1 MPALTVLDGAS
12 PGMRLS
18 LDSIEVGQTKKV
30 RTQERRAGAGE
41 LRVQRTEQGYC
52 VLQGERHEVRVNG
65 RPVSEERLQHGDLV
79 KAGPLVLIFSEDDDV
94 VPRERQSPDP
104 FETDIDLRIEQA
116 GDVSDVLKAAAAASE
131 ERAGELLAF
140 SAGLAVAQSVT
151 EVLEL
156 AAAKALDMLDGDRAL
171 AVLLRADRR
180 GPRATGHCLRD
191 GAPHE
196 PPLKISRAVGQD
208 VVGLA
213 MTVGSVDRMPAK
225 PDKVRSALCAPI
237 IAAGEVIGMLHVDKV
252 GTVEAFGET
261 PAQRLT
267 ALGHLAGGSLE
278 TARGGEERDRHGRRL
293 RALAAATR
301 RLSSVL
307 RRDAVISQAAAM
319 ASAILGCKRAS
330 VLLRDDAGTLRVAG
344 GVGIPQELT
353 GDEVGMESGVARS
366 VVEGRRP
373 INVTDDQAPGPHTAG
388 RGRYRSRSY
397 LAVPILARG
406 VDSAETGAIVGVF
419 CATERLGDRPFT
431 SGDGDLLAV
440 IASATGAA
448 LVAADLR
455 EALAL
460 DALTGIASRPYC
472 EARLQQEI
480 KIARDGAAPLT
491 VLMVD
496 LDHFK
501 LVNDR
506 LGHAAGDR
514 VLACVGQVLAG
525 ELRGDDVAARW
536 GGEEFVVLLPGAAA
550 EEAEAV
556 AERLRTQVRIATA
569 QLEGG
574 APVTA
579 SIGLAQWR
587 EGEGGSEL
595 VGRAD
600 AALYASKRSGRDR
613 VTTSHPKPE
622 SAS

>member
-12 PGMRLS
+12 PGMRLA
-18 LDSIEVGQTKKV
+18 LDAIGVDQTKKV

-41 LRVQRTEQGYC
+41 LRVRRTEQGFF
-52 VLQGERHEVRVNG
+52 VMPGEGREVRVNG
-65 RPVSEERLQHGDLV
+65 RLAGDVRLQHGDLV
-79 KAGPLVLIFSEDDDV
+79 QAGPLVLIFSEDDDV
-94 VPRERQSPDP
+94 IPRASRSPDP
-104 FETDIDLRIEQA
+104 FESDIDLRVEQK
-116 GDVSDVLKAAAAASE
+116 GDVADVLRAAAAFEKGE

-140 SAGLAVAQSVT
+140 SAGLAVAQT
-151 EVLEL
+151 IDEVLQL
-156 AAAKALDMLDGDRAL
+156 TAAKALEMLGGDRAL

-180 GPRATGHCLRD
+180 GPRATAHSLRD

-213 MTVGSVDRMPAK
+213 MTVGSVDRMPSNA
-225 PDKVRSALCAPI
+225 DKVRSALCAPI
-237 IAAGEVIGMLHVDKV
+237 IAAGDVIGMLHVDKV
-252 GTVEAFGET
+252 GTIQAYDQDS
-261 PAQRLT
+261 AQRLT
-267 ALGHLAGGSLE
+267 ALGHLAGGSLA
-278 TARGGEERDRHGRRL
+278 TARGTEERDRHGRRL

-319 ASAILGCKRAS
+319 AAAILGCKRAS
-330 VLLRDDAGTLRVAG
+330 VLLRDDSGTLRVAG
-344 GVGIPQELT
+344 GVGIPKELM
-353 GDEVGMESGVARS
+353 GDEVGPDSGVAKT
-366 VVEGRRP
+366 VVEGRRS

-406 VDSAETGAIVGVF
+406 VDSAESGAIVGVF

-431 SGDGDLLAV
+431 GSDGDLLAV
-440 IASATGAA
+440 IASATGSA

-455 EALAL
+455 EALAM

-472 EARLQQEI
+472 EARLDQEV
-480 KIARDGAAPLT
+480 KIARAGTAPLS

-496 LDHFK
+496 IDHFK

-506 LGHAAGDR
+506 LGHAIGDR
-514 VLACVGQVLAG
+514 VLACVGQVLAA

-536 GGEEFVVLLPGAAA
+536 GGEEFVVLLPAAAA
-550 EEAEAV
+550 EEALAV
-556 AERLRTQVRIATA
+556 AERLRTQVQISTA

-574 APVTA
+574 APVTV
-579 SIGLAQWR
+579 SIGVAQWR
-587 EGEGGSEL
+587 DNESAGEL

-600 AALYASKRSGRDR
+600 DALYDSKRAGRDR
-613 VTTSHPKPE
+613 VTASHRKPQ
-622 SAS
+622 